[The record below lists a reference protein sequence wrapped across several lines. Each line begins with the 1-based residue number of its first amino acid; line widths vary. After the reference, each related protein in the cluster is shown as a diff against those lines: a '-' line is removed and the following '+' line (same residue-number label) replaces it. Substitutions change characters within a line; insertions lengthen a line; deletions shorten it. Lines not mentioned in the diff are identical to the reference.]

1 MIYDEW
7 KTSLQPAKEIEVSLL
22 GLRLGMLWLRI
33 PFIGGLARIA
43 KQPGLAAKWDG
54 SWSNAEIRL
63 CHLFKGQMS
72 DIGRD
77 AFNNYLS
84 YLGKS
89 GDAGRTPAPAWLIW
103 SLALAVMLESMA
115 WAYALF
121 PGLSQAYAGGS
132 AALALTFGIAAVIGL
147 ALLYF
152 MHQAGGQAYRNHLIR
167 ACLRPAPKGGA
178 ALLQGRLAEIQAHQP
193 QTSDDGDPPQIQ
205 CLRRVGTETA
215 IHSMVIAAVLLL
227 AVAGYSTLVH
237 LKNQARLQAA
247 EAVTLEMPLGRP
259 ALPPAMPDSAPA
271 LEQARDAGLGA
282 DLVLGIL
289 FVATQMLG
297 ASIGYRH
304 QLAAKQGRIAYR
316 STRGFATHQEYSAHH
331 DGVVQHWAD
340 HWLKELHSAGGKP
353 DGATHGG
360 SQHTFR
366 EFLFLTRQDEIRYDL
381 QNIPHRE
388 VKRELAEARVES
400 LLARIAELKHQ
411 NQRAEA
417 IALIQDLPEPEK
429 SEVKSRVQSQAA
441 AHPDEMARR
450 AAERQELEKLL

>member
-1 MIYDEW
+1 M
-7 KTSLQPAKEIEVSLL
+7 SLL
-22 GLRLGMLWLRI
+22 GLRLEMLWLRI
-33 PFIGGLARIA
+33 PVIGGLAGFA

-54 SWSNAEIRL
+54 TWSNAEIRL
-63 CHLFKGQMS
+63 CHLFKGHMS

-89 GDAGRTPAPAWLIW
+89 GDAGRTPAPAWLKL
-103 SLALAVMLESMA
+103 SLALAVILESMA

-121 PGLSQAYAGGS
+121 PGLSQARTGGNT
-132 AALALTFGIAAVIGL
+132 ALFLTLGIAAVIGL

-178 ALLQGRLAEIQAHQP
+178 AALQGRLAEVQAHQL

-215 IHSMVIAAVLLL
+215 MHSIVIAAVLLL

-237 LKNQARLQAA
+237 LKHQARLQAT
-247 EAVTLEMPLGRP
+247 EAVTLEMQAGR
-259 ALPPAMPDSAPA
+259 LA
-271 LEQARDAGLGA
+271 LEQAGDAGLGA
-282 DLVLGIL
+282 DLALGIL

-304 QLAAKQGRIAYR
+304 QLAAKQGRIAYQ
-316 STRGFATHQEYSAHH
+316 STRGFATHEEYSAHH
-331 DGVVQHWAD
+331 DGMVHHWAD
-340 HWLKELHSAGGKP
+340 HWLKELHRAGGKP
-353 DGATHGG
+353 GG
-360 SQHTFR
+360 TADSGSHHTFR
-366 EFLFLTRQDEIRYDL
+366 EFLFLTRQDEIKYDL

-388 VKRELAEARVES
+388 VKRDLAESRVES

-429 SEVKSRVQSQAA
+429 SEVKARLQSQAA